1 MMSSCANRP
10 RFAYESQV
18 LTGSCAKTPR
28 FAYGILIMLV
38 FLVTSC
44 KMNITQLPPI
54 PDEAY
59 AKGVS
64 APFCGFIGPVAIVA
78 GGANFP
84 DKPLLEGGA
93 KRVYNDVWAFDGEA
107 WARIGFLP
115 DSVAYGATF
124 PVPEGLVL
132 AGGLV
137 NGQPS
142 DKVYLLRLAE
152 DGMALDTLP
161 PLPVPLAEAGWT
173 LYDGHLLIAGAGS
186 IFCCAVGEYEWK
198 EIAQMPEPGVQ
209 PVLYACAK
217 GIFLWSGFDPETK
230 EVSIYGW
237 MLTGPSLEDGSPW
250 QAAPEIPDD
259 GMAVGATAAVLPD
272 GRLLVAG
279 GVNRKVFSKA
289 LHNTPEDRIPY
300 LSKEPEEYHFRSKV
314 LVFDGSDW
322 TVMADD
328 PAFALAGPGVA
339 VHGSTV
345 YVSGG
350 ELKPGVRSPLTFS
363 FDVL

>member
-1 MMSSCANRP
+1 MKPWIWASALLTTVSCA
-10 RFAYESQV
+10 
-18 LTGSCAKTPR
+18 
-28 FAYGILIMLV
+28 
-38 FLVTSC
+38 
-44 KMNITQLPPI
+44 MNIEQLPPI

-93 KRVYNDVWAFDGEA
+93 KRVYRDVWAFDGEG
-107 WARIGFLP
+107 WSRIGFLP

-132 AGGLV
+132 AGGQV

-152 DGMALDTLP
+152 DGMAAVDTLP
-161 PLPVPLAEAGWT
+161 PLPVSLAEAGWT
-173 LYDGHLLIAGAGS
+173 IYDNHLLLAGEGS

-198 EIAQMPEPGVQ
+198 EIARMPEPGVQ
-209 PVLYACAK
+209 PVLYACGQ
-217 GIFLWSGFDPETK
+217 GIYIWCGFNPETK
-230 EVSIYGW
+230 KVNTYGW
-237 MLTGPSLEDGSPW
+237 MLSGAALEEGSEW

-259 GMAVGATAAVLPD
+259 GMSVGATAAVLPD
-272 GRLLVAG
+272 GRMVLAG
-279 GVNRKVFSKA
+279 GVNRAVFSRA
-289 LHNTPEDRIPY
+289 LQNTPEDRIPY
-300 LSKEPEEYHFRSKV
+300 LSKAPEEYHFRSKV
-314 LVFDGSDW
+314 LVFDGDEW
-322 TVMADD
+322 TVLADD

-339 VHGSTV
+339 AASDGTV
-345 YVSGG
+345 LIAGG
-350 ELKPGVRSPLTFS
+350 EIKPGVRSPLIHTIK
-363 FDVL
+363 